1 MRAET
6 RPDRA
11 AVVGALLRVVLAG
24 ACWAMAA
31 VLAKYAFERGVPP
44 VRLAEARVAVA
55 LVALAPFLAWRR
67 PGLLR
72 PPPGTWPALAGFGAC
87 VAAVNLTYY
96 LAIDHL
102 PVGVAVALQYTGP
115 AILLATTTLLLRREP
130 RQPGVRGARL
140 APVDGSPG
148 RLAWAAAGLSLAGAV
163 LVSRALEG
171 LGALDLPGLAAGL
184 ASAVLFAAYL
194 LSAELAGRRGAE
206 PATTLLWGFL
216 VAVAIWSLAVPWW
229 SWPLAFLADPG
240 VAGAVLGVGLLGTLL
255 PFALAVGAVRVIS
268 AATAGIAA
276 TAEPVFAAA
285 FAWLLLGQRLN
296 PAQLGR
302 GRPGRRRGR
311 PGPAGRGQGPA
322 GGRLAQLR
330 QDVAGDQGRG
340 QEDERHR
347 RDAGEPGLAAGADPP
362 AGAGHGQGD
371 HRLEARGDQ
380 EPDGGEQH
388 QPGRAPGALGR
399 EHRRGA
405 RGQPE
410 RPGEGV
416 GQVAGDALPE
426 GPAVADLEL
435 AVPPPQGDRVAARLP
450 GQVQQEQG
458 ADGPDPQRPPVQ
470 RADDP
475 GEGQGRRAA
484 APGRRWPTR
493 G

>member
-6 RPDRA
+6 RPDRG
-11 AVVGALLRVVLAG
+11 AVAGALGRVVLAG

-96 LAIDHL
+96 LALDHL
-102 PVGVAVALQYTGP
+102 PVGVAVSLQYTGP
-115 AILLATTTLLLRREP
+115 AILMAATTLLA
-130 RQPGVRGARL
+130 RGTGGPEGGL
-140 APVDGSPG
+140 AGNQG

-171 LGALDLPGLAAGL
+171 LGGLDLPGLAAGL

-229 SWPLAFLADPG
+229 SWPLASLADPG

-296 PAQLGR
+296 PAQL
-302 GRPGRRRGR
+302 
-311 PGPAGRGQGPA
+311 AGA
-322 GGRLAQLR
+322 GLVVTGVVLAQL
-330 QDVAGDQGRG
+330 A
-340 QEDERHR
+340 
-347 RDAGEPGLAAGADPP
+347 
-362 AGAGHGQGD
+362 
-371 HRLEARGDQ
+371 
-380 EPDGGEQH
+380 
-388 QPGRAPGALGR
+388 
-399 EHRRGA
+399 
-405 RGQPE
+405 
-410 RPGEGV
+410 
-416 GQVAGDALPE
+416 
-426 GPAVADLEL
+426 
-435 AVPPPQGDRVAARLP
+435 AAR
-450 GQVQQEQG
+450 
-458 ADGPDPQRPPVQ
+458 AARPEV
-470 RADDP
+470 
-475 GEGQGRRAA
+475 G
-484 APGRRWPTR
+484 
-493 G
+493 

>member
-6 RPDRA
+6 RPDRG

-115 AILLATTTLLLRREP
+115 AILLATTTLLLRGTGDGSPEGGP
-130 RQPGVRGARL
+130 T
-140 APVDGSPG
+140 GSPG

-229 SWPLAFLADPG
+229 SWPLASLADPG

-296 PAQLGR
+296 PAQL
-302 GRPGRRRGR
+302 
-311 PGPAGRGQGPA
+311 AGA
-322 GGRLAQLR
+322 GLVVAGVVLAQL
-330 QDVAGDQGRG
+330 A
-340 QEDERHR
+340 
-347 RDAGEPGLAAGADPP
+347 
-362 AGAGHGQGD
+362 
-371 HRLEARGDQ
+371 
-380 EPDGGEQH
+380 
-388 QPGRAPGALGR
+388 
-399 EHRRGA
+399 
-405 RGQPE
+405 
-410 RPGEGV
+410 
-416 GQVAGDALPE
+416 
-426 GPAVADLEL
+426 
-435 AVPPPQGDRVAARLP
+435 AAR
-450 GQVQQEQG
+450 
-458 ADGPDPQRPPVQ
+458 ARPEV
-470 RADDP
+470 A
-475 GEGQGRRAA
+475 
-484 APGRRWPTR
+484 
-493 G
+493 